1 MKIFISGASG
11 LVGGNCMRYFLE
23 QKATVLG
30 TYFSFPVEGI
40 QYFNTL
46 QLDDANN
53 ADIINFAPDII
64 VHCGAMTHV
73 DACETSIEESYS
85 KTVQSTINLLTLA
98 KKLKAK
104 LVYLST
110 DYVFDGMQG
119 PYSEN
124 DKVNP
129 LSIYAKH
136 KLEAEQ
142 MVLAHHENHL
152 VLRITNVYGFEI
164 RNKNFVARIIEQ
176 CKNNQTL
183 TLQLPQDQYATPV
196 NALDVAKAMWCLL
209 QDNKNG
215 IYHIASTDWMN
226 RVELALTVLKY
237 FPNAQY
243 SLLPK
248 LTQELQQAAARPL
261 LGGLLKN
268 KFSDEYPVFLFSN
281 VDDFV
286 KENLFPLKN

>member
-11 LVGGNCMRYFLE
+11 LVGGNCLQYFTQ
-23 QKATVLG
+23 QKAKVLG
-30 TYFSFPVEGI
+30 TYFSFPVAGI

-46 QLDDANN
+46 QVDDPKN
-53 ADIINFAPDII
+53 ADIHSFNPDVI

-73 DACETSIEESYS
+73 DACETAVEESYN
-85 KTVQSTINLLTLA
+85 KTVQSTINLLQIA
-98 KKLKAK
+98 KKTNAK
-104 LVYLST
+104 IVYLST
-110 DYVFDGMQG
+110 DYVFDGQQG
-119 PYSEN
+119 PYSEH
-124 DKVNP
+124 DAVNP

-142 MVLAHHENHL
+142 LVLADSKNNL
-152 VLRITNVYGFEI
+152 VLRITNVYGFEV
-164 RNKNFVARIIEQ
+164 RNKNFVSRIIEQ
-176 CKNNQTL
+176 CKQGVKL

-196 NALDVAKAMWCLL
+196 NAMDVAKAMWLL
-209 QDNKNG
+209 LKDNKNG

-237 FPNAQY
+237 FPEAIY
-243 SLLPK
+243 TLLPRI
-248 LTQELQQAAARPL
+248 TQELQQPAARPL

-268 KFSDEYPVFLFSN
+268 KFSLEYPTFLFSN

-286 KENLFPLKN
+286 KLNITK